1 MNFASVSFLFYFL
14 PVVVFAYFVLRNRNL
29 RNIWLL
35 AVSLLFYAWGEGVGV
50 SLLIVSIALNHIFA
64 RLIYRRLES
73 PMSHLAKSGFI
84 TPDGATGSEFASVSA
99 DRPSVTGILSIGVA
113 LNLFILI
120 IFKYLGLLT
129 ETLGMTK
136 IETSLPL
143 GISFFTFQAISML
156 IDVARGEAPSS
167 SPIKTG
173 LYISMFPQLIAGPIV
188 RWSEINRQID
198 HRTES
203 WDRFSAGMHLFVLGL
218 AQKVLIADT
227 LAAPADSAFGMDPAS
242 LSVAS
247 AWIGI
252 VAFSLQIFYDFAGY
266 SNMAIGIGRMFGF
279 ELPRNFEHPYSSASF
294 QEFWRRWH
302 MTLSRWFRDYL
313 YIPLGGSRGGKV
325 ATYRNLLVVFVL
337 CGIWHG
343 ASWTFLLWGL
353 WHGAFLIF
361 ERVGREIG
369 FPKLPR
375 FVGVMYTLIFVMFG
389 WVLFRAESLDAAI
402 SYWGTMLGVNSG
414 DTYVEVTSIQ
424 LLASMIGVLLAW
436 DGWKKIAERRFNLE
450 RSPVQAVTWM
460 SVIGLATLAFIA
472 VAGTTQ
478 QPFLYFRF

>member
-1 MNFASVSFLFYFL
+1 MNFASISFLFYFL
-14 PVVVFAYFVLRNRNL
+14 PIVVGAYFLLRHRALRNL
-29 RNIWLL
+29 WLL
-35 AVSLLFYAWGEGVGV
+35 AVSLLFYAWGEGLGISLLIISIAINHVFATLIHRRLNGRAVSLSAAVPVSSRHSGSPALAGGTESRSGVNLLLSVGV
-50 SLLIVSIALNHIFA
+50 SVN
-64 RLIYRRLES
+64 
-73 PMSHLAKSGFI
+73 
-84 TPDGATGSEFASVSA
+84 
-99 DRPSVTGILSIGVA
+99 IL
-113 LNLFILI
+113 ILI

-129 ETLGMTK
+129 ETVGLARV
-136 IETSLPL
+136 ETSLPL

-156 IDVARGEAPSS
+156 IDVARGEEPSS

-188 RWSEINRQID
+188 RWTEINHQID

-218 AQKVLIADT
+218 AQKVLLADT
-227 LAAPADSAFGMDPAS
+227 LAVPADAAFGLDPSS
-242 LSVAS
+242 LTTAS

-252 VAFSLQIFYDFAGY
+252 SAFTLQIFYDFAGY

-313 YIPLGGSRGGKV
+313 YIPLGGSRGGRV
-325 ATYRNLLVVFVL
+325 STYRNLLIVFVL

-361 ERVGREIG
+361 ERLGREYG
-369 FPKLPR
+369 FPELPR
-375 FVGVMYTLIFVMFG
+375 FVGVIYTLVFVMFG
-389 WVLFRAESLDAAI
+389 WVLFRAESLEAALG
-402 SYWGTMLGVNSG
+402 YWGAMLGIESG
-414 DTYVEVTSIQ
+414 DASVKISSVQ
-424 LLASMIGVLLAW
+424 LLAFFVGAMLAW
-436 DGWKKIAERRFNLE
+436 DRWKNMLDRRHAEP
-450 RSPVQAVTWM
+450 SDGVQAITW
-460 SVIGLATLAFIA
+460 VGVVGLAALSLIA
-472 VAGTTQ
+472 VAATTQ